1 MADKSQLEVHFQEM
15 YLIEC
20 EDQIRSKEINNIHTS
35 GLDEAFSLLQFVVN
49 KLGADSYWEDYLG
62 AYDDGS
68 SFVIDVP
75 EEFENGFLERLK
87 KEYLASDKD
96 VEQLR
101 KARKRTLEQVR
112 ELTGLSQNVAFL
124 VQTLSTELR
133 LLELQIEHKETV

>member
-1 MADKSQLEVHFQEM
+1 MNKSKLEVYFQEM
-15 YLIEC
+15 CLVEC
-20 EDQIRSKEINNIHTS
+20 EDQIRSREIDNIHTS

-49 KLGADSYWEDYLG
+49 KLEADSYWEDFLG
-62 AYDDGS
+62 AYNDES

-75 EEFENGFLERLK
+75 EKFENGFLERLK

-112 ELTGLSQNVAFL
+112 ELTSLSQNVAFL

-133 LLELQIEHKETV
+133 LIELQIEHKETV